1 MKTLGKY
8 KTKLT
13 LLYQF
18 TYVALA
24 SALIDYHDGPRQ
36 QKMKLYSR
44 ENVQKMKYILLVVR
58 LRYGS
63 IINNLVK
70 YISMH

>member
-24 SALIDYHDGPRQ
+24 SALIDYHGGPRQ

-44 ENVQKMKYILLVVR
+44 KCSENEIYFV
-58 LRYGS
+58 GS
-63 IINNLVK
+63 TFTLWIHNK
-70 YISMH
+70 